1 MSTPQPPTFLDSQR
15 GALKDNLTRQGSM
28 GRTAVTALLVF
39 LLVGMTA
46 SPLWQPAEAPPAAL
60 QENIPMATSS
70 NLVMSF
76 SNGPSTG
83 DSITGQYQLTFSLSG
98 DANVSSIL
106 IEASD
111 DGTSWSSVT
120 NLTSVPWLTYFDT
133 TAYTNGSYT
142 LRATAWDDDVNES
155 VVVTSDTFSIANQI
169 PIITIFTALNAEA
182 GSGDSASDRAWF
194 GIDADEA
201 IAFRWGASDDDLTY
215 ATLANVPG
223 PGAPSNDGPTS
234 LNYGWDWSSG
244 AMSEGTYNPKLTVH
258 DDSGLSATETMFI
271 GIDRTGPTLSG
282 LTVGSGSTWQNS
294 GTVTISGLIN
304 AADDGQGSGVASC
317 QYSTDGTTWTTVNT
331 DTASFEFT
339 EGNHTV
345 QFRSVDRVG
354 NVGPASDVIV
364 RIDQTAPEPSGWIVD
379 ELTTSRVG
387 PANVSFNAQDDGS
400 GIDLTA
406 SYMQYGFDT
415 NGVGQTP
422 DLSGR
427 WLNFG
432 VTGLDATVA
441 LSNWATKSRQ
451 HLMFRAVVVDQ
462 AGNEYSSSPSSFQIL
477 PGLDLSWNS
486 TQTNLDRLIV
496 RPGENSGNV
505 TITSVLES
513 NQDYGGS
520 VVVRLESA
528 PADRTSS
535 VSWTVME
542 ARTLPSGTLSDSTET
557 LIWNYTVPQTGQ
569 YDLRLVIDYLNV
581 IDEYDEGN
589 NNNHLVVTGA
599 SIGSPGLVP
608 SFAPSIIILLLVGV
622 AIGFLQRR
630 TRV

>member
-1 MSTPQPPTFLDSQR
+1 
-15 GALKDNLTRQGSM
+15 M
-28 GRTAVTALLVF
+28 GRTGVTALLV
-39 LLVGMTA
+39 LLLLGMGT
-46 SPLWQPAEAPPAAL
+46 SPMFGNSQQLESQL
-60 QENIPMATSS
+60 FENERMSSSS
-70 NLVMSF
+70 NLQMTF

-83 DSITGQYQLTFSLSG
+83 DSITGQYQLTFALSG

-106 IEASD
+106 IEASS

-120 NLTSVPWLTYFDT
+120 NLTSVPWLTYFDS
-133 TAYTNGSYT
+133 TAYTNGTYN
-142 LRATAWDDDVNES
+142 LRATAWDDDVNQS
-155 VVVTSDTFSIANQI
+155 VVVTSDTFTIANQV
-169 PIITIFTALNAEA
+169 PLITIFTALNADA
-182 GSGDSASDRAWF
+182 GSGNSASDRAWF

-215 ATLANVPG
+215 ASLANVPG

-234 LNYGWDWSSG
+234 LSYGWDWSSG
-244 AMSEGTYNPKLTVH
+244 AMSEGTYNPRLTVH
-258 DDSGLSATETMFI
+258 DASGLSASETMFI
-271 GIDRTGPTLSG
+271 GIDRTGPTLGS
-282 LTVGSGSTWQNS
+282 LTVGSGATWQNS
-294 GTVTISGLIN
+294 GTVTISGLIT
-304 AADDGQGSGVASC
+304 AADDNQGSGVASC
-317 QYSTDGTTWTTVNT
+317 QFSTDGTSWSTVTSDTTT
-331 DTASFEFT
+331 LQFS
-339 EGNHTV
+339 EGNHTL

-354 NVGPASDVIV
+354 NIGDASDVVIRV
-364 RIDQTAPEPSGWIVD
+364 DQTAPEPSGWVVD

-387 PANVSFNAQDDGS
+387 PANVSFNALDDGS
-400 GIDLTA
+400 GLDLTA
-406 SYMQYGFDT
+406 SYMQYGFDS

-427 WLNFG
+427 WLDFG

-451 HLMFRAVVVDQ
+451 HLMFRAVVIDQ
-462 AGNEYSSSPSSFQIL
+462 AGNEYASSPSSFQIL
-477 PGLDLSWNS
+477 PGLDLSWNA
-486 TQTNLDRLIV
+486 TQTNLDRIIV

-520 VVVRLESA
+520 IVVRLESA
-528 PADRTSS
+528 PADRTAS

-542 ARTLPSGTLSDSTET
+542 ARNLPSGTLSDSTET

-569 YDLRLVIDYLNV
+569 YDLRLVIDYLDV

-589 NNNHLVVTGA
+589 NKNHLVVTGA

-608 SFAPSIIILLLVGV
+608 SFAPSLGLLLLVGI
-622 AIGFLQRR
+622 AIGLLQRR

>member
-1 MSTPQPPTFLDSQR
+1 
-15 GALKDNLTRQGSM
+15 M
-28 GRTAVTALLVF
+28 GRTAVTAFLVLL
-39 LLVGMTA
+39 LLGMGSA
-46 SPLWQPAEAPPAAL
+46 PLWNDCGEPPVEL
-60 QENIPMATSS
+60 YENKTMTTSS
-70 NLVMSF
+70 NLQMTF
-76 SNGPSTG
+76 SNGPTAG
-83 DSITGQYQLTFSLSG
+83 DSITGQYQVTFSLSG

-106 IEASD
+106 IELSSD
-111 DGTSWSSVT
+111 GASWSTIT
-120 NLTSVPWLTYFDT
+120 NLTSVPWLTYFDS
-133 TAYTNGSYT
+133 TAHANGTYTF
-142 LRATAWDDDVNES
+142 RATAWDDDVNES
-155 VVVTSDTFSIANQI
+155 VVVTSNSFSIANQV
-169 PIITIFTALNAEA
+169 PLITIFTALNADV

-194 GIDADEA
+194 SIDADEA
-201 IAFRWGASDDDLTY
+201 IAFRWGASDDDLSY
-215 ATLANVPG
+215 ASLANAPG
-223 PGAPSNDGPTS
+223 PGAPSNDGPSS
-234 LNYGWDWSSG
+234 LNYGWDWTSG
-244 AMSEGTYNPKLTVH
+244 SMGEGTYNPRLTIH
-258 DDSGLSATETMFI
+258 DDSGLSTSETLFI
-271 GIDRTGPTLSG
+271 GIDRTGPSLGT
-282 LTVGSGSTWQNS
+282 LTVGSGSQWQNS
-294 GTVTISGLIN
+294 GTVVVSGLIT

-317 QYSTDGTTWTTVNT
+317 QLSTDGSTWSTVTTDSTT
-331 DTASFEFT
+331 FEFT

-354 NVGPASDVIV
+354 NIGPSSQVIV
-364 RIDQTAPEPSGWIVD
+364 RVDQTAPEASGWIVD
-379 ELTTSRVG
+379 ELTTSRIG

-406 SYMQYGFDT
+406 SYMQYGFDS

-432 VTGLDATVA
+432 VTGLDASVA

-462 AGNEYSSSPSSFQIL
+462 AGNEYASSPSSFQIL
-477 PGLDLSWNS
+477 PGLDLAWNA

-528 PADRTSS
+528 PADRTAA

-581 IDEYDEGN
+581 IDEYDESN
-589 NNNHLVVTGA
+589 NKNHLVVTGA

-608 SFAPSIIILLLVGV
+608 SFAPSLLLLLFVGG
-622 AIGFLQRR
+622 AIGVFQRR
-630 TRV
+630 TRL

>member
-1 MSTPQPPTFLDSQR
+1 
-15 GALKDNLTRQGSM
+15 M
-28 GRTAVTALLVF
+28 GRTGVTALLI
-39 LLVGMTA
+39 LLLLGMGT
-46 SPLWQPAEAPPAAL
+46 SPMFGNTQEPEAQL
-60 QENIPMATSS
+60 EDNERMWSSS
-70 NLVMSF
+70 NLQMTF

-83 DSITGQYQLTFSLSG
+83 DSITGQYQLTFALTG
-98 DANVSSIL
+98 EANVSSIL
-106 IEASD
+106 IEASS
-111 DGTSWSSVT
+111 DGTSWTTVS
-120 NLTSVPWLTYFDT
+120 NLTSVPWLTYFDS
-133 TAYTNGSYT
+133 TAYTNGTYS
-142 LRATAWDDDVNES
+142 LRATAWDDDVNQS
-155 VVVTSDTFSIANQI
+155 VVVTSDTFTIANQI
-169 PIITIFTALNAEA
+169 PLITIFTALNADA

-215 ATLANVPG
+215 ASLSNVPG

-234 LNYGWDWSSG
+234 LSYGWDWSSG
-244 AMSEGTYNPKLTVH
+244 AMNEGTYNPRLTVY
-258 DDSGLSATETMFI
+258 DGSGLSASETMFI
-271 GIDRTGPTLSG
+271 GIDRTGPTLG
-282 LTVGSGSTWQNS
+282 DLTIGSGAAWQNS
-294 GTVTISGLIN
+294 GTVTISGLIT

-317 QYSTDGTTWTTVNT
+317 QFSTDGTSWSTVTT
-331 DTASFEFT
+331 DTTTLQFN
-339 EGNHTV
+339 EGNHTL

-354 NVGPASDVIV
+354 NIGEASDVLIQV
-364 RIDQTAPEPSGWIVD
+364 DQTAPEPIGWVVD

-387 PANVSFNAQDDGS
+387 PANVSFNALDDGS
-400 GIDLTA
+400 GLDLTA
-406 SYMQYGFDT
+406 SYMQYGFDS

-427 WLNFG
+427 WLDFG

-462 AGNEYSSSPSSFQIL
+462 AGNEYASTPSSFQIL

-486 TQTNLDRLIV
+486 TQTNLDRMIV

-520 VVVRLESA
+520 IVVRLESA
-528 PADRTSS
+528 PADRTAS

-569 YDLRLVIDYLNV
+569 YDLRLVIDYLDV

-589 NNNHLVVTGA
+589 NKNHLVVTGA

-608 SFAPSIIILLLVGV
+608 SFAPSMGLLLLVGI

>member
-1 MSTPQPPTFLDSQR
+1 
-15 GALKDNLTRQGSM
+15 M
-28 GRTAVTALLVF
+28 GRTAVTSLLV
-39 LLVGMTA
+39 LLLLGMVA
-46 SPLWQPAEAPPAAL
+46 APLWSARDVAPMDL
-60 QENIPMATSS
+60 QEKTAMSASS
-70 NLVMSF
+70 DLQMSF
-76 SNGPSTG
+76 ANGPSTG
-83 DSITGQYQLTFSLSG
+83 DSITGQYLLTFSLSG

-106 IEASD
+106 VELSA
-111 DGTSWSSVT
+111 DGTSWTSLT

-133 TAYTNGSYT
+133 TAHANGSYN

-155 VVVTSDTFSIANQI
+155 VVVTSDAFSIANQV
-169 PIITIFTALNAEA
+169 PLITIFTALNADV
-182 GSGDSASDRAWF
+182 GSGDSANDRAWF
-194 GIDADEA
+194 SIDADEA
-201 IAFRWGASDDDLTY
+201 IAFRWGASDDDLSY
-215 ATLANVPG
+215 ATLANAPG
-223 PGAPSNDGPTS
+223 PGAPTNDGPSS
-234 LNYGWDWSSG
+234 LNYGWDWASG
-244 AMSEGTYNPKLTVH
+244 AMNEGTYNPRLTIH
-258 DDSGLSATETMFI
+258 DDSGLSSSETMFI
-271 GIDRTGPTLSG
+271 GIDRTGPSLGTI
-282 LTVGSGSTWQNS
+282 TVGSGNDWQNS
-294 GTVTISGLIN
+294 GTVTVTGLIT

-317 QYSTDGTTWTTVNT
+317 QFSTDSTTWSTVTTDST
-331 DTASFEFT
+331 TFEFA

-345 QFRSVDRVG
+345 QFRSIDRAG
-354 NVGPASDVIV
+354 NTGPTSQVTI
-364 RIDQTAPEPSGWIVD
+364 RIDQTAPEASGWVVD

-400 GIDLTA
+400 GLDLTA
-406 SYMQYGFDT
+406 SYMQYGFDS

-427 WLNFG
+427 WLDFG

-462 AGNEYSSSPSSFQIL
+462 AGNEYASNPSSFQIL
-477 PGLDLSWNS
+477 PGLDLSWNLS
-486 TQTNLDRLIV
+486 QTNLDRLIV

-520 VVVRLESA
+520 IVVRLESA
-528 PADRTSS
+528 PADRTAS

-542 ARTLPSGTLSDSTET
+542 ARTLPSGTLGDSTET

-581 IDEYDEGN
+581 IDEYDESN

-608 SFAPSIIILLLVGV
+608 SFAPSLLLLLFIGG
-622 AIGFLQRR
+622 AIGVFQRR
-630 TRV
+630 TRL

>member
-1 MSTPQPPTFLDSQR
+1 
-15 GALKDNLTRQGSM
+15 M
-28 GRTAVTALLVF
+28 GRTGVTALLI
-39 LLVGMTA
+39 LLLLGMGT
-46 SPLWQPAEAPPAAL
+46 SPMFGNTQQPEAQL
-60 QENIPMATSS
+60 HDNERMWSSS
-70 NLVMSF
+70 NLQMTF

-83 DSITGQYQLTFSLSG
+83 DSITGQYQLTFALTG
-98 DANVSSIL
+98 EANVSSIL
-106 IEASD
+106 IEASS
-111 DGTSWSSVT
+111 DGTTWTTVS
-120 NLTSVPWLTYFDT
+120 NLTSVPWLTYFDS
-133 TAYTNGSYT
+133 TAYSNGTYN
-142 LRATAWDDDVNES
+142 LRATAWDDDVNQS
-155 VVVTSDTFSIANQI
+155 VVVTSDSFTIANQI
-169 PIITIFTALNAEA
+169 PLITIFTALNADA

-215 ATLANVPG
+215 ASLTNVPG

-234 LNYGWDWSSG
+234 LSYGWDWSSG
-244 AMSEGTYNPKLTVH
+244 AMNEGTYNPRLTVH
-258 DDSGLSATETMFI
+258 DGSGLSASETMFI
-271 GIDRTGPTLSG
+271 GIDRTGPTLG
-282 LTVGSGSTWQNS
+282 DLTIGSGAAWQNS
-294 GTVTISGLIN
+294 GTVTISGLIT

-317 QYSTDGTTWTTVNT
+317 QFSTDGTSWSTVAT
-331 DTASFEFT
+331 DTTTLQFS
-339 EGNHTV
+339 EGNHTL

-354 NVGPASDVIV
+354 NIGEASDVLIRV
-364 RIDQTAPEPSGWIVD
+364 DQTAPEPIGWVVD
-379 ELTTSRVG
+379 ELTTSRIG
-387 PANVSFNAQDDGS
+387 PANVSFNALDDGS
-400 GIDLTA
+400 GLDLTA
-406 SYMQYGFDT
+406 SYMQYGFDS

-427 WLNFG
+427 WLDFG

-462 AGNEYSSSPSSFQIL
+462 AGNEYASSPSSFQIL
-477 PGLDLSWNS
+477 PGLDLSWNA
-486 TQTNLDRLIV
+486 TQTNLDRMIV

-520 VVVRLESA
+520 IVVRLESA
-528 PADRTSS
+528 PADRTAS

-569 YDLRLVIDYLNV
+569 YDLRLVIDYLDV

-589 NNNHLVVTGA
+589 NKNHLVVTGA

-608 SFAPSIIILLLVGV
+608 SFAPSMGLLLLVGI

>member
-1 MSTPQPPTFLDSQR
+1 
-15 GALKDNLTRQGSM
+15 LKDNLARQGVM
-28 GRTAVTALLVF
+28 GRTAVTSLLV
-39 LLVGMTA
+39 LLLLGMVA
-46 SPLWQPAEAPPAAL
+46 APLWSARDVAPMDL
-60 QENIPMATSS
+60 QENTAMSASS
-70 NLVMSF
+70 DLQMSF
-76 SNGPSTG
+76 ANGPSTG
-83 DSITGQYQLTFSLSG
+83 DSITGQYLLTFSLSG

-106 IEASD
+106 VELSA
-111 DGTSWSSVT
+111 DGTSWTSLT

-133 TAYTNGSYT
+133 TAHANGSYN

-155 VVVTSDTFSIANQI
+155 VVVTSDAFSIANQV
-169 PIITIFTALNAEA
+169 PLITIFTALNADV
-182 GSGDSASDRAWF
+182 GSGDSANDRAWF
-194 GIDADEA
+194 SIDADEA
-201 IAFRWGASDDDLTY
+201 IAFRWGASDDDLSY
-215 ATLANVPG
+215 ATLANAPG
-223 PGAPSNDGPTS
+223 PGAPTNDGPSS
-234 LNYGWDWSSG
+234 LNYGWDWASG
-244 AMSEGTYNPKLTVH
+244 AMNEGTYNPRLTIH
-258 DDSGLSATETMFI
+258 DDSGLSSSETMFI
-271 GIDRTGPTLSG
+271 GIDRTGPSLGTI
-282 LTVGSGSTWQNS
+282 TVGSGNDWQNS
-294 GTVTISGLIN
+294 GTVTVTGLIT

-317 QYSTDGTTWTTVNT
+317 QFSTDSTTWSTVTTDST
-331 DTASFEFT
+331 TFEFA

-345 QFRSVDRVG
+345 QFRSIDRAG
-354 NVGPASDVIV
+354 NTGPTSQVTI
-364 RIDQTAPEPSGWIVD
+364 RIDQTAPEASGWVVD

-400 GIDLTA
+400 GLDLTA
-406 SYMQYGFDT
+406 SYMQYGFDS

-427 WLNFG
+427 WLDFG

-462 AGNEYSSSPSSFQIL
+462 AGNEYASNPSSFQIL
-477 PGLDLSWNS
+477 PGLDLSWNLS
-486 TQTNLDRLIV
+486 QTNLDRLIV

-520 VVVRLESA
+520 IVVRLESA
-528 PADRTSS
+528 PADRTAS

-542 ARTLPSGTLSDSTET
+542 ARTLPSGTLGDSTET

-581 IDEYDEGN
+581 IDEYDESN

-608 SFAPSIIILLLVGV
+608 SFAPSLLLLLFIGG
-622 AIGFLQRR
+622 AIGVFQRR
-630 TRV
+630 TRL

>member
-1 MSTPQPPTFLDSQR
+1 
-15 GALKDNLTRQGSM
+15 M
-28 GRTAVTALLVF
+28 GRTAVTAFLVLL
-39 LLVGMTA
+39 LLGMGSAPLWSGSGETSAELHENKAMTA
-46 SPLWQPAEAPPAAL
+46 S
-60 QENIPMATSS
+60 S
-70 NLVMSF
+70 NLQMTF

-106 IEASD
+106 IELSSDGASW
-111 DGTSWSSVT
+111 TTIT
-120 NLTSVPWLTYFDT
+120 NLTSVPWLTYFDS
-133 TAYTNGSYT
+133 TAYANGTYT
-142 LRATAWDDDVNES
+142 FRATAWDDDVNES
-155 VVVTSDTFSIANQI
+155 VVVTSNSFSIANQA
-169 PIITIFTALNAEA
+169 PLITIFTALNADV

-201 IAFRWGASDDDLTY
+201 IAFRWGASDDDLSY
-215 ATLANVPG
+215 ASLANAPG
-223 PGAPSNDGPTS
+223 PGAPANDGPTS
-234 LNYGWDWSSG
+234 LNYGWDWASG
-244 AMSEGTYNPKLTVH
+244 SMNEGTYNPRLTIH
-258 DDSGLSATETMFI
+258 DDSGLSTSETLFI
-271 GIDRTGPTLSG
+271 GIDRTGPSLGT
-282 LTVGSGSTWQNS
+282 LTVGTGSQWQNS
-294 GTVTISGLIN
+294 GTVVVSGLTT

-317 QYSTDGTTWTTVNT
+317 QLSTDGSTWSTVTTDSTT
-331 DTASFEFT
+331 FEFT

-354 NVGPASDVIV
+354 NIGPSSQVIIRV
-364 RIDQTAPEPSGWIVD
+364 DQTAPEASGWIVD
-379 ELTTSRVG
+379 ELTTSRIG

-406 SYMQYGFDT
+406 SYMQYGFDS

-432 VTGLDATVA
+432 VTGLDASVA

-451 HLMFRAVVVDQ
+451 HLMFRAVVIDQ
-462 AGNEYSSSPSSFQIL
+462 AGNEYASSPSSFQIL
-477 PGLDLSWNS
+477 PGLDLAWNA

-520 VVVRLESA
+520 IVVRLESA
-528 PADRTSS
+528 PADRTAA

-581 IDEYDEGN
+581 IDEYDESN

-608 SFAPSIIILLLVGV
+608 SFAPSLLLLLFVGG
-622 AIGFLQRR
+622 AIGVFQRR
-630 TRV
+630 TRL

>member
-1 MSTPQPPTFLDSQR
+1 
-15 GALKDNLTRQGSM
+15 M
-28 GRTAVTALLVF
+28 GRTGVTALLI
-39 LLVGMTA
+39 LLLLGMGT
-46 SPLWQPAEAPPAAL
+46 SPMFGNTQQPEAQL
-60 QENIPMATSS
+60 EDNERMWSSS
-70 NLVMSF
+70 NLQMTF

-83 DSITGQYQLTFSLSG
+83 DSITGQYQLTFALTG
-98 DANVSSIL
+98 EANVSSIL
-106 IEASD
+106 IEASS
-111 DGTSWSSVT
+111 DGTSWATVS
-120 NLTSVPWLTYFDT
+120 NLTSVPWLTYFDS
-133 TAYTNGSYT
+133 TAYTNGTYS
-142 LRATAWDDDVNES
+142 LRATAWDDDVNQS
-155 VVVTSDTFSIANQI
+155 VVVTSDTFTIANQI
-169 PIITIFTALNAEA
+169 PLITIFTALNADA

-215 ATLANVPG
+215 ASLTNVPG

-234 LNYGWDWSSG
+234 LSYGWDWSSG
-244 AMSEGTYNPKLTVH
+244 AMNEGTYNPRLTVY
-258 DDSGLSATETMFI
+258 DGSGLSASETMFI
-271 GIDRTGPTLSG
+271 GIDRTGPTLG
-282 LTVGSGSTWQNS
+282 DLTIGSGAAWQNS
-294 GTVTISGLIN
+294 GTVTISGLIT

-317 QYSTDGTTWTTVNT
+317 QFSTDGTSWSTVTT
-331 DTASFEFT
+331 DTTTLQFN
-339 EGNHTV
+339 EGNHTL

-354 NVGPASDVIV
+354 NIGEASDVLIQV
-364 RIDQTAPEPSGWIVD
+364 DQTAPEPIGWVVD

-387 PANVSFNAQDDGS
+387 PANVSFNALDDGS
-400 GIDLTA
+400 GLDLTA
-406 SYMQYGFDT
+406 SYMQYGFDS

-427 WLNFG
+427 WLDFG

-462 AGNEYSSSPSSFQIL
+462 AGNEYASTPSSFQIL

-486 TQTNLDRLIV
+486 TQTNLDRMIV

-520 VVVRLESA
+520 IVVRLESA
-528 PADRTSS
+528 PADRTAS

-569 YDLRLVIDYLNV
+569 YDLRLVIDYLDV

-589 NNNHLVVTGA
+589 NKNHLVVTGA

-608 SFAPSIIILLLVGV
+608 SFAPSMGLLLLVGI